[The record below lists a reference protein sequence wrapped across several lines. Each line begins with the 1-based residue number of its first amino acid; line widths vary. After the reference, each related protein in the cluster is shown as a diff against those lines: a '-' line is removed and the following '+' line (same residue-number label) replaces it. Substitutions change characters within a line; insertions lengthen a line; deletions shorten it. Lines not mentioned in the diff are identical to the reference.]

1 MASRRSV
8 WLSGFYI
15 FWVRR
20 IRSILKCRMRRIR
33 GISQICEIV
42 FYILRIRHVHGIS
55 RICEIVFCI
64 LRIRCIRGILRVRIR
79 RIRGILKCRIQ
90 SARCHV
96 YDVFYT
102 CTHFMQVLQETPSH
116 DFSKIASRHSTYT
129 TFTLTG
135 VPALLPFPGFFAD
148 VCGCLSRPWYIL
160 REFFFEIFENPTFH
174 DHPVHKILRNLYSK
188 TLLYTTILSQGYR
201 LRQDL
206 QDIIRFV
213 HVSTPLIHW
222 PQHFILTSYYTRPLC
237 TQGYRLRQD
246 LRDIWSILHISQHP
260 WYISPNTI

>member
-1 MASRRSV
+1 MPCIWRILHMYTLHASFAGNTLTRF
-8 WLSGFYI
+8 LKN
-15 FWVRR
+15 R
-20 IRSILKCRMRRIR
+20 IPTLYVHNIHTHR
-33 GISQICEIV
+33 GTCPATIS
-42 FYILRIRHVHGIS
+42 
-55 RICEIVFCI
+55 
-64 LRIRCIRGILRVRIR
+64 GILCRCMRLSVTPLIHSS
-79 RIRGILKCRIQ
+79 GI
-90 SARCHV
+90 
-96 YDVFYT
+96 
-102 CTHFMQVLQETPSH
+102 
-116 DFSKIASRHSTYT
+116 
-129 TFTLTG
+129 
-135 VPALLPFPGFFAD
+135 FFWNIWKPYF
-148 VCGCLSRPWYIL
+148 SRPSCTQN
-160 REFFFEIFENPTFH
+160 R
-174 DHPVHKILRNLYSK
+174 ILRNLYLR